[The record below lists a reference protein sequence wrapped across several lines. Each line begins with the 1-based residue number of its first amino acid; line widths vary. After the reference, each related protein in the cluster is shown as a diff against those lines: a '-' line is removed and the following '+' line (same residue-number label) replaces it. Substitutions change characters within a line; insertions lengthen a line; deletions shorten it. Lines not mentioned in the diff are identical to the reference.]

1 MFKLLRTTQN
11 TTTTLFSVTRSIQ
24 TGIDIIRSITLL
36 RDDVAVICGEED
48 GLTKLKSYNL
58 QNGALLNCFNLDEAF
73 GLAEVK
79 IGGISALAVS
89 LRLVEYKKDVPD

>member
-1 MFKLLRTTQN
+1 M
-11 TTTTLFSVTRSIQ
+11 RSIK

-48 GLTKLKSYNL
+48 GFTKLKSYNL
-58 QNGALLNCFNLDEAF
+58 RNGAQLNCLSLDEAF

-79 IGGISALAVS
+79 IGGRSALAVS
-89 LRLVEYKKDVPD
+89 LRLVECKKEVRN